1 MAEILTSSTNGHNFA
16 YKHTVTADDASD
28 GYVEIDFQTDRVLVP
43 NVMVASA
50 TDIFI
55 DLADAVITIPST
67 GAVRITNGAA
77 TFTLVAGQK
86 IYLVCS
92 TDSSVYTF

>member
-28 GYVEIDFQTDRVLVP
+28 GYVEIDFQTDRDLVP
-43 NVMVASA
+43 NIMVATSA
-50 TDIFI
+50 NIFV
-55 DLADAVITIPST
+55 DLADAVITMPST
-67 GAVRITNGAA
+67 GAIRIANGAA
-77 TFTLVAGQK
+77 TFTLIAGQK

-92 TDSSVYTF
+92 TDSSSYTF